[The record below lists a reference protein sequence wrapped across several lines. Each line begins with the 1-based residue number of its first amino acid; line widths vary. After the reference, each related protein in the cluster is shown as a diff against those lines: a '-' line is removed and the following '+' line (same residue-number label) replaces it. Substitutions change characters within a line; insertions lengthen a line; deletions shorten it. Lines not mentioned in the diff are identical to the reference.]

1 MAITN
6 LCNELQLYK
15 FPLYSALPIFVP
27 ILLDLLTQLNP
38 FVLNQGTPFIL
49 RLFLQ
54 KKCSFSLLSF
64 CTPQEPQPGEI

>member
-6 LCNELQLYK
+6 LCNQLQLYK

-49 RLFLQ
+49 Q

-64 CTPQEPQPGEI
+64 CTPPKTPWLQWKTL